1 MIALHDKETGA
12 FLGTI
17 TEAQLQFLI
26 DQLEEESRKDRD
38 YYINRD
44 TLDLF
49 QEQGMDH
56 ALLTLLQQ
64 GGSQGVGAS
73 GNVPTPASL
82 DFPPT
87 LGLENTAGRP
97 GLPETARCC

>member
-1 MIALHDKETGA
+1 MIELRDKETGA

-26 DQLEEESRKDRD
+26 DQLEEESRADKD

-49 QEQGMDH
+49 QGQGIDQ

-64 GGSQGVGAS
+64 A
-73 GNVPTPASL
+73 
-82 DFPPT
+82 
-87 LGLENTAGRP
+87 LGTRQEMEIEWSRTER
-97 GLPETARCC
+97 